1 MHEIEVL
8 TVSAERASDDIAE
21 LWRDGEQIAY
31 THYDFDDGDL
41 MLPIDPRR
49 DCAPL
54 VVEMRSLTR
63 ALAEIGRILALG
75 RGPTPPQRKETP

>member
-31 THYDFDDGDL
+31 THYDFDDCDL
-41 MLPIDPRR
+41 MLRIDR
-49 DCAPL
+49 DGAPL

>member
-41 MLPIDPRR
+41 MLRIDR
-49 DCAPL
+49 DGAPL

-75 RGPTPPQRKETP
+75 RGPAPPQRKETP